1 MIKKTEFETEMVSVE
16 ELRPHPRN
24 YRKHPEDQIEHLVDS
39 IKQNGF
45 YRYVVIARD
54 GTILAG
60 HGVVEACIRLN
71 TSEIPVIRLNRGPD
85 DPQSLKVLTGDNE
98 IGHLG
103 EIDDRI
109 LSEILKDINDSA
121 VDGLLG
127 TGYDESM
134 LANLVYVSRD
144 ADEIKDFDEAAEW
157 VGMPD
162 FEPEPEPI
170 KVIVSFRNNEDK
182 ATFAQKLD
190 LPTLSDKKTISVWFP
205 LRENEDVSSVHIR
218 SDR

>member
-45 YRYVVIARD
+45 YRNVVIARD

-71 TSEIPVIRLNRGPD
+71 TSEIPVIRLNREPD

-109 LSEILKDINDSA
+109 LS
-121 VDGLLG
+121 
-127 TGYDESM
+127 
-134 LANLVYVSRD
+134 
-144 ADEIKDFDEAAEW
+144 
-157 VGMPD
+157 
-162 FEPEPEPI
+162 
-170 KVIVSFRNNEDK
+170 
-182 ATFAQKLD
+182 
-190 LPTLSDKKTISVWFP
+190 
-205 LRENEDVSSVHIR
+205 
-218 SDR
+218 